1 MEEPDEDTR
10 ADMIMMVSD
19 LGFPSVFYCCFFF
32 KEKGEA
38 RLLHSEEDWVM
49 RLKTVN
55 LILGGA
61 RSVSLHQEF
70 LIRSNHANLQ
80 LLKIIK
86 VSTFLCYKACSHW
99 SAESV
104 IMRIDTYREPFTID
118 AN

>member
-70 LIRSNHANLQ
+70 LIRSKPRQSTAAQDHQ
-80 LLKIIK
+80 GEHISLL
-86 VSTFLCYKACSHW
+86 
-99 SAESV
+99 
-104 IMRIDTYREPFTID
+104 
-118 AN
+118 